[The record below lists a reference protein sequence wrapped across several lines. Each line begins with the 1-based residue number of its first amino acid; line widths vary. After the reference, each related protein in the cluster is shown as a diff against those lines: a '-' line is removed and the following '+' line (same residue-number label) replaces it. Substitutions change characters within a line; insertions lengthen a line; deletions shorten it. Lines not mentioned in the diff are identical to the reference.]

1 VNEHLHVLE
10 LDGME
15 QSAVDLLDPTNLV
28 FDYMR
33 RIGDLIDAM
42 IPSPPT
48 PIRALHIGGAGMAI
62 PRYVAATR
70 PRSAQIVLEPDE
82 VVIAQVRIEAPLPRH
97 SGIKVRPVD
106 GSTGIQQV
114 RSDSQDLVVL
124 DAFERAV
131 VPEEL
136 TTTDFMGHVRRVLV
150 PGGVFVAN
158 LVDRPPF
165 ALVRRVVGLGR
176 DLGTPVVG
184 VEPSTL
190 KGRRSGNVVVV
201 CGGVPRL
208 PFGSP
213 PPMEYR
219 VFAGRAVNDR
229 FG

>member
-1 VNEHLHVLE
+1 
-10 LDGME
+10 ME
-15 QSAVDLLDPTNLV
+15 QSAVDLVDPTNLV

-33 RIGDLIDAM
+33 RIGDLIDALT
-42 IPSPPT
+42 PSPPA
-48 PIRALHIGGAGMAI
+48 PIRALHIGGAGMAM

-82 VVIAQVRIEAPLPRH
+82 VLIAQVRVEAPVPRR

-106 GSTGIQQV
+106 GWTGIQQV
-114 RSDSQDLVVL
+114 RSGSQDLIIL

-136 TTTDFMGHVRRVLV
+136 TTADFIAQVGRVLA

-165 ALVRRVVGLGR
+165 ALVRRVVGFGRALGA
-176 DLGTPVVG
+176 PVIG
-184 VEPSTL
+184 VEPSTV
-190 KGRRSGNVVVV
+190 KGRRSGNVLVA
-201 CGGVPRL
+201 CGGVPRS

-213 PPMEYR
+213 SPMEYR
-219 VFAGRAVNDR
+219 VFAGQAVIDR